1 MTLTL
6 DNTVGGA
13 NANAYCSIAEA
24 DAYHEARGFNDRWVT
39 GSVTEK
45 TAAIVWATRLLD
57 MENFVGTMTVRTGAL
72 RWPRFGIIDRDYRI
86 VDPQVIPQF
95 IKNAVAEW
103 AFFLLSED
111 RTRADGLSAAKP
123 SGSPAP
129 PAHPQTIRCGRV
141 QRLRYEHR
149 TAAESGS
156 PAKPFFPPEKCHFPR
171 EKRHIPST
179 FSQHPQIKLSHLQ
192 LLTQG

>member
-72 RWPRFGIIDRDYRI
+72 RWPRFGITDRDYRI

-111 RTRADGLSAAKP
+111 RTADEGGLVQYGGKVGPITDPAYFTRKTMP
-123 SGSPAP
+123 SSVADILRPYLAGAYFGSGVG
-129 PAHPQTIRCGRV
+129 HVRRG
-141 QRLRYEHR
+141 
-149 TAAESGS
+149 
-156 PAKPFFPPEKCHFPR
+156 
-171 EKRHIPST
+171 
-179 FSQHPQIKLSHLQ
+179 
-192 LLTQG
+192 